1 MMNIQ
6 FFNFLNFDGARR
18 WCPVALG
25 SRYGSVTAIWQEY
38 RKSDRQARARRW
50 GSLIATNPV
59 YEKML
64 GLPS

>member
-25 SRYGSVTAIWQEY
+25 SRYGSVTAICQNM
-38 RKSDRQARARRW
+38 ARAIVKHERAD
-50 GSLIATNPV
+50 GGPL
-59 YEKML
+59 
-64 GLPS
+64 